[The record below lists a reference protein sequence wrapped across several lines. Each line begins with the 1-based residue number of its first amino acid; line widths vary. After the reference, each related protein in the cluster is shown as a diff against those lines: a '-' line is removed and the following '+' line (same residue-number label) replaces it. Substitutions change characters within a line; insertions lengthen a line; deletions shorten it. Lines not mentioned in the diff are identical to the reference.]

1 MYQEKMMTKMFVVVK
16 KNNPVTKE
24 ELVQDAFRLDTREEA
39 EAFRKQL
46 AESEEYE
53 VREIEV

>member
-1 MYQEKMMTKMFVVVK
+1 MAIVFVVIE
-16 KNNPVTKE
+16 KNNPVSNDV
-24 ELVQDAFRLDTREEA
+24 LVQNAFRLNTREEA

-46 AESEEYE
+46 PKPEEYE

>member
-1 MYQEKMMTKMFVVVK
+1 MMTKMFVVVK